1 MSQGGKP
8 KTPSSP
14 NYNLKE
20 EVTAKSNTLKGGMI
34 KCVQK

>member
-20 EVTAKSNTLKGGMI
+20 VTAKSNTLKEGMI